1 MNSARSEHKP
11 IPPTVEPRV
20 LLFTDTLGDVNGVSR
35 FINDIAD
42 QARKTG
48 RPLHV
53 FTSTR
58 FPVRRLPDLHNF
70 SPLFASCMPGYPDLE
85 VTFPPFFRMLREARR
100 FNPHAVHIST
110 PGPVGL
116 IGRIAARLL
125 RVPLVGVYHTDFP
138 SYADKLFDD
147 EAISWLA
154 RRAMTGFYKPFH
166 TIFTRSH
173 AYAQSLD
180 QLHIGNGRCVPLQP
194 GTRTDRFSPHLRDA
208 AFLTTLGIPADSVKV
223 LYVGRLSIE
232 KNIPMLTELWR
243 RCFPFFRAQR
253 LNAHLI
259 IVGDGPY
266 RAEMQS
272 DLPSMN
278 CHFTGFRSGDELSVL
293 YASSDF
299 FVFPSITDTLGQ
311 VVLEA
316 QSSGLPA
323 IVTDIGGPKETVRHN
338 ETGFVLPATDL
349 DAWSQRILQL
359 ASNPDLRHRLGRAA
373 RERMEHFSIADSFE
387 HFWSV
392 HRNARPDLF
401 PDAYSSLPQPPAS
414 NSENVASHSP
424 EACTLPT

>member
-1 MNSARSEHKP
+1 MNSARKQHKP
-11 IPPTVEPRV
+11 SPQPAEPRV

-58 FPVRRLPDLHNF
+58 FSIRDHSNLHNF
-70 SPLFASCMPGYPDLE
+70 PPIFACSMPGYSDLE
-85 VTFPPFFRMLREARR
+85 LALPPLLRMLKETRC
-100 FNPHAVHIST
+100 FNPHAIHIST

-125 RVPLVGVYHTDFP
+125 RVPLLGVYHTDFP
-138 SYADKLFDD
+138 SYADKLFND

-173 AYAQSLD
+173 TYAQSLD
-180 QLHIGNGRCVPLQP
+180 QLRIGKGRCVPLQP
-194 GTRTDRFSPHLRDA
+194 GTRTDRFSPHMRNDP
-208 AFLTTLGIPADSVKV
+208 FLASLGIPADSIKV
-223 LYVGRLSIE
+223 LYVGRVSIE

-243 RCFPFFRAQR
+243 RCFSLFRTR
-253 LNAHLI
+253 HLNAHLV
-259 IVGDGPY
+259 IVGDGPS
-266 RAEMQS
+266 RAHMQS
-272 DLPSMN
+272 DLASMN
-278 CHFTGFRSGDELSVL
+278 CHFTGFRSGNELSAL

-323 IVTDIGGPKETVRHN
+323 LVTDIGGPKETVRHN
-338 ETGFVLPATDL
+338 QTGFVIPTTDL
-349 DAWSQRILQL
+349 DAWTHHILQL
-359 ASNPDLRHRLGRAA
+359 ATDAQLRQRLGRAA

-392 HRNARPDLF
+392 HRNARPDRF
-401 PDAYSSLPQPPAS
+401 PDAYSSLPDPPLL
-414 NSENVASHSP
+414 NSESRASQSP